1 MLLAVLLFFSLLL
14 ENCRP
19 PFHWILLTEST
30 LSHYV
35 LSLSPSIG
43 FSFFLYWLLSTTVRS
58 LVRKI
63 ADKEEFERRA
73 NKKGLT
79 CFQSISA
86 RKDTDTHTNQLFRPL
101 FFLYPDF
108 FLVGR
113 GLGYYSLTFRFS
125 FRSISLSLSFSFFI
139 LFSPTTGSIRSDHVT
154 FPPQPSRS
162 GSGSRRRSSRNRKLM
177 SRPYFE
183 VVVVVSD

>member
-1 MLLAVLLFFSLLL
+1 MFFHYLHLLVFL
-14 ENCRP
+14 
-19 PFHWILLTEST
+19 
-30 LSHYV
+30 
-35 LSLSPSIG
+35 
-43 FSFFLYWLLSTTVRS
+43 FLYWLLSTTVRS

-101 FFLYPDF
+101 FF
-108 FLVGR
+108 FLSR
-113 GLGYYSLTFRFS
+113 LLLSRSWARLLFADFS
-125 FRSISLSLSFSFFI
+125 FLFSFDFSLSLSFSFFI